1 MPGLIPF
8 GLKIAILN
16 REFRRR
22 MDEKAADMGLTSVQL
37 RVLGSVSRLEAAGKE
52 EIHQNDLERLERVTH
67 PAMTKMLQRLEHK
80 GWIRCVPS
88 EKDRRYKKIT
98 CTERSVGIHK
108 VILAQDAEVLTDLCR
123 DFTAEQAE
131 TLMELMDLLL
141 DRIDPENK

>member
-1 MPGLIPF
+1 MPF

-37 RVLGSVSRLEAAGKE
+37 RVLGSVSRLEAAGE
-52 EIHQNDLERLERVTH
+52 EDRFVF
-67 PAMTKMLQRLEHK
+67 
-80 GWIRCVPS
+80 GF

>member
-1 MPGLIPF
+1 MPF

-52 EIHQNDLERLERVTH
+52 EIHQNDLERLEHVTH

-80 GWIRCVPS
+80 GWISCVPC